1 MKKVYSIFLSFFI
14 LIFLSSYN
22 PYNLDL
28 TNKNNN
34 NFLKVEKIEIINNSL
49 IKKTE
54 IKTKLRKIYN
64 KNIFFINRK
73 DVEEPLKGIN
83 FLKKVE
89 VKKKYPNTIV
99 VKIFETKPTAILYKN
114 KDKYLL
120 DDLSNLMLLENYTNF
135 DKLPNIFGE
144 GAEIHFLNFFNELK
158 NSNFPIQKIKNFY
171 FFQIVRWDLQ
181 LLNDKIVKFPS
192 NINMK
197 IIKKSIELLARKDFE
212 NYKIIDLRVDDK
224 IIVE

>member
-22 PYNLDL
+22 RYNLDL

-135 DKLPNIFGE
+135 DKLPSIFGE

-181 LLNDKIVKFPS
+181 LLNDKIIKFPS

>member
-1 MKKVYSIFLSFFI
+1 
-14 LIFLSSYN
+14 
-22 PYNLDL
+22 
-28 TNKNNN
+28 
-34 NFLKVEKIEIINNSL
+34 
-49 IKKTE
+49 
-54 IKTKLRKIYN
+54 
-64 KNIFFINRK
+64 
-73 DVEEPLKGIN
+73 
-83 FLKKVE
+83 
-89 VKKKYPNTIV
+89 
-99 VKIFETKPTAILYKN
+99 
-114 KDKYLL
+114 
-120 DDLSNLMLLENYTNF
+120 MLLENYTNF
-135 DKLPNIFGE
+135 DKLPSIFGE

-181 LLNDKIVKFPS
+181 LLNDKIIKFPS